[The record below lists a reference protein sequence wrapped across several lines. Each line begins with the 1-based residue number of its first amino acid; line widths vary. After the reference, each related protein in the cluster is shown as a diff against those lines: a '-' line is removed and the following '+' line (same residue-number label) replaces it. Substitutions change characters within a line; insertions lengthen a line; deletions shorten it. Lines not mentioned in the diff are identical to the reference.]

1 MSKNLSLFFLF
12 SVLVTGLII
21 NPSVFPTSFDDS
33 ESSSNLVRFAF
44 AEETS
49 VNATETDITT
59 TSVNATETDITTT
72 SVNATETEDIHEELT
87 IFVEESRSLFEEQK
101 EETRNVIKEC
111 QISLIAAEPSQR
123 DEIRK
128 QCRDNLDEI
137 RESYKETRKIYKE
150 SFKEFR
156 KSMDIAIREAKGL
169 GVGAS
174 EKIAALSDIK
184 SRLKSNTDLEK
195 IKELRKS
202 ISEELKEEK
211 KQLREEKREERKQ
224 MREERKGER
233 DAMKEEK
240 EAERD
245 AMKEQKQEE
254 RDAMKE
260 QKQEERDAMKEEKE
274 AERKN
279 NNP

>member
-59 TSVNATETDITTT
+59 TSVNATET
-72 SVNATETEDIHEELT
+72 EDIHEELT
-87 IFVEESRSLFEEQK
+87 MFVEESRSLFEEQK

-240 EAERD
+240 EAER
-245 AMKEQKQEE
+245 
-254 RDAMKE
+254 
-260 QKQEERDAMKEEKE
+260 
-274 AERKN
+274 KN

>member
-44 AEETS
+44 AEE
-49 VNATETDITT
+49 

-233 DAMKEEK
+233 DAMKE
-240 EAERD
+240 
-245 AMKEQKQEE
+245 
-254 RDAMKE
+254 

>member
-87 IFVEESRSLFEEQK
+87 IFVEESRSLFEE
-101 EETRNVIKEC
+101 
-111 QISLIAAEPSQR
+111 QR

-254 RDAMKE
+254 HDAIK
-260 QKQEERDAMKEEKE
+260 
-274 AERKN
+274 
-279 NNP
+279 

>member
-1 MSKNLSLFFLF
+1 MRNNFGLYFLF
-12 SVLVTGLII
+12 SILVTGLII
-21 NPSVFPTSFDDS
+21 NPSVFPISSENDTVFDDFELS
-33 ESSSNLVRFAF
+33 FNLLSFAF
-44 AEETS
+44 AQETS
-49 VNATETDITT
+49 VNATETDIAT
-59 TSVNATETDITTT
+59 TSVNATAAETED
-72 SVNATETEDIHEELT
+72 ETEDIHEELT
-87 IFVEESRSLFEEQK
+87 MFVEESRSLFEEQK

-169 GVGAS
+169 GVDAS

-184 SRLKSNTDLEK
+184 SSLKSNTDLEK
-195 IKELRKS
+195 IKELHKS

-211 KQLREEKREERKQ
+211 KQLHEEKREERKQ
-224 MREERKGER
+224 MREERKG
-233 DAMKEEK
+233 
-240 EAERD
+240 
-245 AMKEQKQEE
+245 E

>member
-44 AEETS
+44 AEE
-49 VNATETDITT
+49 

-240 EAERD
+240 EAER
-245 AMKEQKQEE
+245 
-254 RDAMKE
+254 
-260 QKQEERDAMKEEKE
+260 
-274 AERKN
+274 KN

>member
-44 AEETS
+44 AEE
-49 VNATETDITT
+49 
-59 TSVNATETDITTT
+59 T

-260 QKQEERDAMKEEKE
+260 EKE